1 MSERVTTAAHRPE
14 ADEVWACRLAV
25 VVGTCIASLI
35 AGGLFSALISAVLPW
50 DLSLWPFLI
59 GAVSIFFLLATP
71 RGAALW
77 HEAERRDEVTSVARR
92 LVAHAWDCG
101 LRAEDRSLAV
111 QDLTITSGGFSAVV
125 KVPRG
130 LTTDHVKKA
139 EASLA
144 ACFEALSCRVTPSN
158 RADLCEVR
166 LLFSDPLG
174 AVEWNDTPGRI
185 GETHDGPAIWL
196 PEHGNAV
203 HLLIAGPTGCG
214 KSSAALSLVATL
226 CADKEAYFAFVD
238 TKKTGFSQFRGGS
251 RVAAVATDHAD
262 ALVLLQDVH
271 AEMLRRFQLLEAH
284 RAESRHELPTHVR
297 FGPLYLVVDEV
308 ASLLAE
314 DLPGEDPKNAKERVR
329 SSRAI
334 LANIARL
341 SRQVSIFLV
350 LSMQRPDVSLLGS
363 SGEFR
368 DNVTS
373 RLGFSLSSSGR
384 EMLFGPEWRSLAMS
398 GQPGRG
404 HFQGQAS
411 DPLTPLPVVVPALD
425 LGRVRAALG
434 VRDV

>member
-1 MSERVTTAAHRPE
+1 M
-14 ADEVWACRLAV
+14 
-25 VVGTCIASLI
+25 
-35 AGGLFSALISAVLPW
+35 
-50 DLSLWPFLI
+50 
-59 GAVSIFFLLATP
+59 
-71 RGAALW
+71 
-77 HEAERRDEVTSVARR
+77 
-92 LVAHAWDCG
+92 
-101 LRAEDRSLAV
+101 
-111 QDLTITSGGFSAVV
+111 
-125 KVPRG
+125 
-130 LTTDHVKKA
+130 
-139 EASLA
+139 
-144 ACFEALSCRVTPSN
+144 
-158 RADLCEVR
+158 CEVR

-238 TKKTGFSQFRGGS
+238 TKKLGLAIS
-251 RVAAVATDHAD
+251 
-262 ALVLLQDVH
+262 
-271 AEMLRRFQLLEAH
+271 RRFACCCGSD
-284 RAESRHELPTHVR
+284 RPRRCACASSRCPRRDASTFSTVGSPPRRKSPRITDSRTL
-297 FGPLYLVVDEV
+297 GPLYLVVDEV

-350 LSMQRPDVSLLGS
+350 LSMQRPDVSLSLGS

-411 DPLTPLPVVVPALD
+411 DPLTPLPVVVPAFNLGACARPSVCATFSYLWLD
-425 LGRVRAALG
+425 NYGCESFTAGVASPSKLNGIQPALVEWLAGVGSFQASGDPNLTIEFSAPSLDGTATPERTVGKLSNSSLAARIHSSSQPSRRRPRALHEVAPTFG
-434 VRDV
+434 AVGIVDVFYLDHP

>member
-1 MSERVTTAAHRPE
+1 MVM
-14 ADEVWACRLAV
+14 
-25 VVGTCIASLI
+25 
-35 AGGLFSALISAVLPW
+35 SALVSAVAPW
-50 DLSLWPFLI
+50 DLSFWPFLLSAPSVF
-59 GAVSIFFLLATP
+59 GLLATR

-77 HEAERRDEVTSVARR
+77 REAERRDEVASLARC
-92 LVAHAWDCG
+92 LVAHGWDCG
-101 LRAEDRSLAV
+101 LRANDRSLVV
-111 QDLTITSGGFSAVV
+111 QNLTTSSSGFSAIV

-166 LLFSDPLG
+166 VLFSDPLG
-174 AVEWNDTPGRI
+174 AVEWHDIPGRI

-203 HLLIAGPTGCG
+203 HLLISGPTGCG
-214 KSSAALSLVATL
+214 KTSATLGLVATL
-226 CADKEAYFAFVD
+226 CNEKAARFAFID
-238 TKKTGFSQFRGGS
+238 IKRTGFAQFRGGT
-251 RVAAVATDHAD
+251 RVEAVATNHVE
-262 ALVLLQDVH
+262 ALALLEEIHV
-271 AEMLRRFQLLEAH
+271 EMLRRFQLLET
-284 RAESRHELPTHVR
+284 RRSESRHDLPPDVR
-297 FGPLYLVVDEV
+297 FGPLYLIVDEV

-314 DLPGEDPKNAKERVR
+314 DLPGEDPKSAKERVR
-329 SSRAI
+329 NSRAI

-350 LSMQRPDVSLLGS
+350 LSMQRPDISLLGS

-368 DNVTS
+368 DNVTA
-373 RLGFSLSSSGR
+373 RLGFSLSASGR

-398 GQPGRG
+398 GQPGRA

-411 DPLTPLPVVVPALD
+411 DPLTPLPVAVPLVG
-425 LGRVRAALG
+425 LWQVRQALG
-434 VRDV
+434 VR